1 MIIAG
6 LLFLIGAG
14 IGFRYDV
21 VVLIAAAAI
30 LVPGFAI
37 LWFFLGELEVFKTL
51 IIAAYLSAMQAGY
64 ILAAYLTARQ
74 DPN

>member
-14 IGFRYDV
+14 IGFRCDV
-21 VVLIAAAAI
+21 VVLIAVAAI
-30 LVPGFAI
+30 LVLGLTI
-37 LWFFLGELEVFKTL
+37 LWFLLGELDISKIL

-64 ILAAYLTARQ
+64 ILAAYLSARQ